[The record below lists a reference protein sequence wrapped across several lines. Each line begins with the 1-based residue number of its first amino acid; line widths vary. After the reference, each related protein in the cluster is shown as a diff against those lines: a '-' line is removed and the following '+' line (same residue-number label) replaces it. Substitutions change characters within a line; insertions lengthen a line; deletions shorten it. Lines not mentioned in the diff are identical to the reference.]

1 MNIFREFRQPE
12 YREIFRYFKNT
23 LLRIIKFSRKH
34 LDRIKAFT
42 SVILFGV
49 NCLKAVGAYFAL
61 DWVAAIVEMVKGI
74 MYLIFATKL
83 VPARLLHTAIYF
95 VGALDLYLSYRVC
108 HKCLQVLGL
117 DTHFLPWQI
126 AILIPALA
134 FTRIFFWPFASNLII
149 EESSKRPKKK

>member
-23 LLRIIKFSRKH
+23 CSRAIRFSKKH
-34 LDRIKAFT
+34 LDKFKAFA
-42 SVILFGV
+42 SVILFGI
-49 NCLKAVGAYFAL
+49 NCLKAILAYFAL
-61 DWVAAIVEMVKGI
+61 DWIAAIVELIKGI

-108 HKCLQVLGL
+108 EKCLQVLGL

-134 FTRIFFWPFASNLII
+134 YTRIFFWPFASNLII
-149 EESSKRPKKK
+149 EEKSKRPKTK